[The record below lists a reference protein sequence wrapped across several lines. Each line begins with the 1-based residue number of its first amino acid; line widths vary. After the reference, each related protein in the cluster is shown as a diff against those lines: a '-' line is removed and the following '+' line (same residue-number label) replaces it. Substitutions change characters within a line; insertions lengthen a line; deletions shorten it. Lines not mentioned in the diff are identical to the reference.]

1 MEVGFCD
8 GRTGDGFYTTQPADH
23 LERWSLPVDNGTHL
37 IIPWRPERRACGLN
51 VSSYWVDVKTSTPV
65 LNLFIGLFGSFP
77 QDLCDP
83 RGSKARD
90 AVNVVDSGGTCSPYA
105 GGTCSSRLRFTSFD
119 VPASLRQMTK
129 MDVQITVRGYGS
141 LSPVGR
147 PSERTPWVMWC
158 HKYRKARAPLV
169 ADPGNGAPRWRRWL
183 SSAWRRAADRRE
195 RREPRSSLRSELA
208 APSNP
213 GQVACAPASAPPS
226 PPRRT
231 PPQTR
236 GWARALCVSPA
247 STGTCCTLLQH
258 LRAPRLPPAPLRPSA
273 RPSPQSNRGGPLPDL
288 NGVHTL
294 RASPFSRAH
303 ASPAPPPSCRAGVRV
318 APELVAFARAE
329 ARMRAS
335 SHDTARARPTS

>member
-37 IIPWRPERRACGLN
+37 IIPWRPGRRACGLN

-169 ADPGNGAPRWRRWL
+169 ADPGNGAPRCQYL
-183 SSAWRRAADRRE
+183 SSLSCVDDGLYASQRSVAA
-195 RREPRSSLRSELA
+195 SIELA
-208 APSNP
+208 NP
-213 GQVACAPASAPPS
+213 
-226 PPRRT
+226 
-231 PPQTR
+231 
-236 GWARALCVSPA
+236 
-247 STGTCCTLLQH
+247 
-258 LRAPRLPPAPLRPSA
+258 
-273 RPSPQSNRGGPLPDL
+273 
-288 NGVHTL
+288 
-294 RASPFSRAH
+294 
-303 ASPAPPPSCRAGVRV
+303 
-318 APELVAFARAE
+318 LV
-329 ARMRAS
+329 
-335 SHDTARARPTS
+335 